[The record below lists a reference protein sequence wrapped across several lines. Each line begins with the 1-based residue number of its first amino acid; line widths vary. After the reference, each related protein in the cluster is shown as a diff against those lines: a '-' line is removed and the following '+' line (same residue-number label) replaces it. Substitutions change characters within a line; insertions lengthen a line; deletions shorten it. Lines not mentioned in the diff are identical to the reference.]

1 MAEETLSV
9 RTEYLERLKSILND
23 SFYKDAMEHAA
34 SYNTRLCLERKMRLP
49 FLDQQTGVAQS
60 DCALWMQKW
69 QRMPGKTEGQ
79 LYTYPARRWKKKR
92 RQYLMNNFY
101 LTRRMKEVENN
112 DSENH
117 QSTNEN
123 SMSGVQENDNSTDKI
138 AEDSKDSWY
147 KDFEETPEQ
156 FDMGVEVEDPDTDVE
171 DYEET
176 YVRKKKKKI
185 RGSTISSRGRKRADR
200 YDYTD
205 LEKPYVCEICGAR
218 YKTRPGLSYHYS
230 HGHNNDST
238 DNTEEETNYTPPK
251 PSAAPPPPAPAPPT
265 PCNPPPQVMQPSMSS
280 WPGPSNEDGPLTCI
294 FRSLSS
300 FSSTAPRPTSE
311 KGNTLPSTYCDFCLG
326 DSIENKKTRMP
337 EELVSCSDCGRSA
350 HPTCLQFT
358 PNMTASVKKYRWQ
371 CIECK
376 SCGICGTSDNDDQLL
391 FCDDCDRGYHMYCLT
406 PPLSEPPEGSWSCHL
421 CIEEYGRK

>member
-9 RTEYLERLKSILND
+9 RTEYLERLKSILGD

-60 DCALWMQKW
+60 DCALWMHKW

-79 LYTYPARRWKKKR
+79 LYSYPARRWKKKR

-112 DSENH
+112 ESENH

-123 SMSGVQENDNSTDKI
+123 SMSGVQENDNSTDKV

-185 RGSTISSRGRKRADR
+185 RSSRGRKRADR

-251 PSAAPPPPAPAPPT
+251 PTVAPPPPNPAPP
-265 PCNPPPQVMQPSMSS
+265 PCNPPPPPPHAMQPSMSS
-280 WPGPSNEDGPLTCI
+280 WPGPSSEDGPLT
-294 FRSLSS
+294 
-300 FSSTAPRPTSE
+300 PRPTSE
-311 KGNTLPSTYCDFCLG
+311 KGTTLPSTYCDFCLG